1 MDVKQQIK
9 QTKMLVSSIEGHRI
23 KMAAPSMQTP
33 AGNPEF
39 VRLDSK
45 YMCQK
50 CQGVV
55 REAMQTPCGHRLCQ
69 NCVNEMFVDDKSKV
83 QCPAND
89 EDCTEMS
96 KEEVCTVQLN
106 LF

>member
-1 MDVKQQIK
+1 
-9 QTKMLVSSIEGHRI
+9 
-23 KMAAPSMQTP
+23 MAAPSMQTP
-33 AGNPEF
+33 TGNPEF

-50 CQGVV
+50 CHMVV

-69 NCVNEMFVDDKSKV
+69 NCVNEMFVDDKVKV

-96 KEEVCTVQLN
+96 KNEVCAIN
-106 LF
+106 IINDI